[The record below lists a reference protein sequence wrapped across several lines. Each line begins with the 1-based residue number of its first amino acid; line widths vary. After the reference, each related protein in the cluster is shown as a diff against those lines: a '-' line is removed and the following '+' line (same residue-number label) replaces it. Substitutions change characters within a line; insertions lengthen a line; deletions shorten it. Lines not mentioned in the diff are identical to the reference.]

1 MSGTCSNGGAWY
13 VCSARGYSGCCSHD
27 PCTDGICRDSGPKE
41 EEPAS
46 QKTTKTPDPTT
57 HTVVVQKESPKA
69 ASTTNPI
76 PPVTNPAPPA
86 PAPTSETKSET
97 ETASETTTEHSTQ
110 PTSTATSS
118 STSVT
123 TGEISATTPTTP
135 TTPTTTQTATPAP
148 VSSRPSKNNSA
159 LIGGVAGGI
168 AALLLLALLCWFSYM
183 ARKKR
188 HRAYNRRR
196 YRKPRY
202 ARQKSDSITEK
213 LTRRFGRS
221 TTGFLH
227 RMRHPAWKA
236 YFRI

>member
-27 PCTDGICRDSGPKE
+27 PCTDGICRDSGRKE

-57 HTVVVQKESPKA
+57 HTIVVQKESPKA

-110 PTSTATSS
+110 PTSTTTSS
-118 STSVT
+118 SIPVT
-123 TGEISATTPTTP
+123 TGEISAMTS
-135 TTPTTTQTATPAP
+135 TTPTTTQTAIPAP

-168 AALLLLALLCWFSYM
+168 AALLLLALLCWLSYR

-188 HRAYNRRR
+188 HRTYNRRK

-202 ARQKSDSITEK
+202 ARQKPDSITEK

-236 YFRI
+236 YFRK